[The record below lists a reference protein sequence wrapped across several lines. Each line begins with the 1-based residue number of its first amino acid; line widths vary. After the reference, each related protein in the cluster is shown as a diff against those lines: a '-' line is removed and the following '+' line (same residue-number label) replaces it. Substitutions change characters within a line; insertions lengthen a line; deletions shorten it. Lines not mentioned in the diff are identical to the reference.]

1 MTQVKCHVDTCTHW
15 LSGMCG
21 AENIDILNESSG
33 NMPVDQD
40 QTECKTFQMK
50 DGLGS
55 YLSSM
60 DNLNWSG
67 MAAAIVGG
75 EMSPSIT
82 CVVDTC
88 HHWNQGDVCQAN
100 AIEITGSGAERC
112 QETNCSTYKQKGQ

>member
-1 MTQVKCHVDTCTHW
+1 MTAVKCHVDTCTHW

-21 AENIDILNESSG
+21 AGSIDIFNESPEQ
-33 NMPVDQD
+33 MPHSEE
-40 QTECKTFQMK
+40 QTECKTFHPR

-55 YLSSM
+55 YVSSM

-67 MAAAIVGG
+67 MASALTGG

-88 HHWNQGDVCQAN
+88 RYWHTGDECHAD
-100 AIEITGSGAERC
+100 AIEVTGSDAAHSED
-112 QETNCSTYKQKGQ
+112 TNCSTYTQKG